1 MPTRARSPRR
11 GRSSPSRRMSQL
23 LSSDKRVEQVA
34 DQDHR
39 DEEPEEVRATHV
51 RDERRQGHRGA
62 HTLSTPAI
70 RTSSRANAASATTT
84 ETTSM
89 PPLSMLERHVH
100 ITILTAGIT
109 ILFRPAHPP

>member
-1 MPTRARSPRR
+1 MRSRSRSPRR

-39 DEEPEEVRATHV
+39 DEEPEEDDATHV
-51 RDERRQGHRGA
+51 RDERRQGHRGD

-70 RTSSRANAASATTT
+70 RTSSSAKAASASTT
-84 ETTSM
+84 ETMSM
-89 PPLSMLERHVH
+89 PPQSMLSRHD
-100 ITILTAGIT
+100 
-109 ILFRPAHPP
+109 